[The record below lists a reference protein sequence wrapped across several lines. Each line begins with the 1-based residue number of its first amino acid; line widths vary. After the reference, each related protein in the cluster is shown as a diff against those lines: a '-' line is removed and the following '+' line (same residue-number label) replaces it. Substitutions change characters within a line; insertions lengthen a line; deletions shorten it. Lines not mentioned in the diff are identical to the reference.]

1 MTILSQRS
9 HAVQE
14 HHWDRFLLSST
25 HKNPDTHQY
34 CDVYSKR
41 LANLRP
47 HIPLPASN
55 FATKIT
61 SKARILELEE
71 SVPSYV
77 IGTVILSS
85 EVDGDVFNNSNTS
98 ANVYLEDDSGRV
110 ALEFSNAASSDELRS
125 RPLYLITGMVC
136 GIVGTVQERTGVM
149 VVQEVYFAGE
159 TVSEVMEEEVIEE
172 VVEEDVYVLL
182 VSGLECGSGN
192 GDVNASFRRDLLVD
206 YITGQLFADGNR
218 KAGRIA
224 RVVVAGGSCVKFESI
239 AKDHRAAAAAAA
251 AANNGSKSSS
261 AAQKDSWKKKKVASI
276 ELRKQTLLYPIKE
289 LDESFLAPILA
300 GGVPVDLLPG
310 KYDPTNVNPPQQ
322 PLHPSLLPHASTF
335 GSLLNRVSNPY
346 ECSMMSMMIDDDDE
360 EGHKKRRKRRSV
372 RILGSDGTVIREVMR
387 EARRIDSPN
396 SSWSS
401 LSLSDQRDTK
411 LDSMVCDLN
420 EMDALQL
427 TLQCGHIAPSS
438 PDCTPCFPLLQLTKG
453 DPFVIE
459 AAKSSDRVYFMGNS
473 NEFDTKLVR
482 HGGDGGGKTRMI
494 CIPSFAKTSQVV
506 LLNLNSLKCEVVEF
520 GNGIMDF
527 DDA

>member
-1 MTILSQRS
+1 
-9 HAVQE
+9 VE
-14 HHWDRFLLSST
+14 
-25 HKNPDTHQY
+25 
-34 CDVYSKR
+34 
-41 LANLRP
+41 
-47 HIPLPASN
+47 
-55 FATKIT
+55 
-61 SKARILELEE
+61 
-71 SVPSYV
+71 
-77 IGTVILSS
+77 
-85 EVDGDVFNNSNTS
+85 DG
-98 ANVYLEDDSGRV
+98 
-110 ALEFSNAASSDELRS
+110 
-125 RPLYLITGMVC
+125 
-136 GIVGTVQERTGVM
+136 
-149 VVQEVYFAGE
+149 
-159 TVSEVMEEEVIEE
+159 EEEDGEE
-172 VVEEDVYVLL
+172 EEDVYVLF
-182 VSGLECGSGN
+182 VSGLECGSVN

-206 YITGQLFADGNR
+206 YITGQLFADGGSDGDR
-218 KAGRIA
+218 KVRRIA
-224 RVVVAGGSCVKFESI
+224 RVVVAGGSCVKFESV
-239 AKDHRAAAAAAA
+239 AKDHRAATATAAAAA
-251 AANNGSKSSS
+251 SNVSKSSS
-261 AAQKDSWKKKKVASI
+261 AAAQKDSWKKKKVASI

-310 KYDPTNVNPPQQ
+310 KHDPTNVNPPQQ

-346 ECSMMSMMIDDDDE
+346 ECSMMSMMIDNDDE

-387 EARRIDSPN
+387 EARRIDGPN

-401 LSLSDQRDTK
+401 LSLSDQREKK
-411 LDSMVCDLN
+411 LDSKMCDLN

-494 CIPSFAKTSQVV
+494 CVPSFAKTSQVV
-506 LLNLNSLKCEVVEF
+506 LLNLNSLNCEVVEF
-520 GNGIMDF
+520 GNDMMDF
-527 DDA
+527 DGA

>member
-1 MTILSQRS
+1 MTIPSSQRS

-14 HHWDRFLLSST
+14 HHWNRFLRSSSAD
-25 HKNPDTHQY
+25 DTHPY

-41 LANLRP
+41 LAHLRP
-47 HIPLPASN
+47 HIPLPSSHSHEH
-55 FATKIT
+55 IT

-85 EVDGDVFNNSNTS
+85 EVDGDVFDNLNMA

-110 ALEFSNAASSDELRS
+110 ALEFSSASGS
-125 RPLYLITGMVC
+125 PLYLITGMVC

-149 VVQEVYFAGE
+149 VVEEVYLAGE
-159 TVSEVMEEEVIEE
+159 QVCEVLEEDVMEEEVEE
-172 VVEEDVYVLL
+172 EEDVYVLL

-192 GDVNASFRRDLLVD
+192 GDVSASFRRDLLVD
-206 YITGQLFADGNR
+206 YITGQLFADGYR

-251 AANNGSKSSS
+251 NGSKSLS

-322 PLHPSLLPHASTF
+322 PLHASLLPHASTF

-520 GNGIMDF
+520 GNDMMDF
-527 DDA
+527 DGA